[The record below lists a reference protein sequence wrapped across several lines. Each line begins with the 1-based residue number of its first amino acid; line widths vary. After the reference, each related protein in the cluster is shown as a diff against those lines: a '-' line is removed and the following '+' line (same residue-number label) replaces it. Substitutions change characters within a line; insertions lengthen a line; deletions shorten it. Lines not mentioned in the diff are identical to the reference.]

1 MEKKFL
7 KILVFVF
14 IFTFPNVIFAADISI
29 SPATN
34 TYTVGDRVRLKVIV
48 NSSTPINAVS
58 ANIKIPTSVFSI
70 ESVTKES
77 SILNFWVTEPSFSN
91 ANGAVVFEG
100 VSLGGNAGGSAD
112 IVTLNL
118 RATQPGSGTVSIG
131 SAQILANDGQGTNIT
146 GALKNGVFTV
156 NPAPQKEVKPVEAP
170 AKKVEEVKPQVSPEP
185 EQPQKKPELNA
196 PEIILVK
203 KFGEQAIAG
212 NTEYPKAQALITFID
227 SSGYKV
233 FITSTID
240 EKGEFSTL
248 VPQSL
253 KPGIY
258 KVTVVAIKSDMSNS
272 LRSNE
277 LEVKIGNSFSNI
289 SIWATAAVSVLL
301 LFVLGLLLRSG
312 SHVRKGKKSA
322 RDIVKK
328 SFKVLEQDIKNNSI
342 KDLKQDLNDAEKV
355 IDKEIKDIGS
365 I

>member
-7 KILVFVF
+7 KTLVFAFV
-14 IFTFPNVIFAADISI
+14 FTFPFVIFAADISI
-29 SPATN
+29 SPSSS
-34 TYTVGDRVRLKVIV
+34 TYNVGDRIRLKVV
-48 NSSTPINAVS
+48 VSSNTPVNAVS
-58 ANIKIPTSVFSI
+58 ANIKVPTSVFSI

-91 ANGAVVFEG
+91 TNGAVVFEG
-100 VSLGGNAGGSAD
+100 VSLGGHPGGNAD

-118 RATQPGSGTVSIG
+118 RAIQPGNGTVSIG

-146 GALKNGVFTV
+146 GALRSGVFTI
-156 NPAPQKEVKPVEAP
+156 NPAPVKEVKPVVTPVKKIEEI
-170 AKKVEEVKPQVSPEP
+170 KVEVPAQS

-196 PEIILVK
+196 PEIMLVK

-212 NTEYPKAQALITFID
+212 NTEYPKAQALVTFID

-240 EKGEFSTL
+240 EKGEFYTL

-253 KPGIY
+253 KPGTY
-258 KVTVVAIKSDMSNS
+258 KVTVVAIKPDMSNS

-277 LEVKIGNSFSNI
+277 LEIKIGNSFSN
-289 SIWATAAVSVLL
+289 ATVWVAAVTSALF

-312 SHVRKGKKSA
+312 AHVRKGKKSA

-328 SFKVLEQDIKNNSI
+328 SFKVLDQDVKNNSI

-355 IDKEIKDIGS
+355 IDKEIKDISS